1 MLVDI
6 AFFYGKGLAIKKIGI
21 CTLHFGNNFGAVLQA
36 FSLQEV
42 LKSMGH
48 EVEFIKL
55 KDFKPTKQAKN
66 VELFN
71 KSRESLN
78 ISEKMYE
85 KDLDKYDA
93 IIIGSDELWNLK
105 NGSFEHLEEYF
116 GYNLN
121 ADKIASYAP
130 SANGVTAQELIEY
143 YDGKVDFSK
152 FNKLSARDKVTQKLI
167 KDVSGIDAPLVL
179 DPTLLID
186 SFEKYTKYP
195 ENDEKDYIVI
205 YGYEF
210 SDEEI
215 SKIMEFAKSKNKK
228 VYSLGFEKDWCDA
241 LKIDIFEFLGYMKNA
256 DYCITNTFHGLLF
269 AMILEKEFVVFPN
282 TNAKVHDIIDRFGIT
297 ERNGMYVEDLNEIF
311 DNKVDYER
319 INKFK
324 LEKREESLEYLR
336 NFIG

>member
-1 MLVDI
+1 M
-6 AFFYGKGLAIKKIGI
+6 
-21 CTLHFGNNFGAVLQA
+21 
-36 FSLQEV
+36 
-42 LKSMGH
+42 
-48 EVEFIKL
+48 
-55 KDFKPTKQAKN
+55 
-66 VELFN
+66 
-71 KSRESLN
+71 
-78 ISEKMYE
+78 
-85 KDLDKYDA
+85 
-93 IIIGSDELWNLK
+93 
-105 NGSFEHLEEYF
+105 
-116 GYNLN
+116 
-121 ADKIASYAP
+121 
-130 SANGVTAQELIEY
+130 
-143 YDGKVDFSK
+143 
-152 FNKLSARDKVTQKLI
+152 I

-210 SDEEI
+210 SNEEI

-241 LKIDIFEFLGYMKNA
+241 LKIDVFEFLGYMKNA